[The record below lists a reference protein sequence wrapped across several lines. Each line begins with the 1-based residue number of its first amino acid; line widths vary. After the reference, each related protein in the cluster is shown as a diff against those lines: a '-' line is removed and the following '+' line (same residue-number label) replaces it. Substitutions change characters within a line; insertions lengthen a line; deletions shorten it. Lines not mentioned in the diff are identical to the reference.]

1 MELPILFLYF
11 TDVLYDRNKHVGGDE
26 NVNLDL
32 TSLSALTKKL
42 EQSGVSYSLGGS
54 GLLVS
59 LGLTNAVGDW
69 DVVTDAPK
77 DKVLAALENY
87 EVEDLACGDHPFG
100 TEFKLV
106 IRQMEPPVEIIG
118 GLAIHSAKGLCRLPA
133 TAVSLWNGIQ
143 MGSPEVWYVAYA
155 LMNRGAKADLLLAYL
170 KEVGVNRQMIDMLR
184 ELPIPDG
191 ILEALVVK

>member
-1 MELPILFLYF
+1 MELPILFLHF
-11 TDVLYDRNKHVGGDE
+11 TDVLYDSNKHVEGDE
-26 NVNLDL
+26 GVNLDL
-32 TSLSALTKKL
+32 TRLSALTKRL
-42 EQSGVSYSLGGS
+42 EQAGVSYSLGGS
-54 GLLVS
+54 GLLLS

-77 DKVLAALENY
+77 DKVLAALGNY
-87 EVEDLACGDHPFG
+87 EVEELACGDHPFG
-100 TEFKLV
+100 TEFKLALN
-106 IRQMEPPVEIIG
+106 QLEPPVEIIG

-155 LMNRGAKADLLLAYL
+155 LMNREAKADLLLAYL
-170 KEVGVNRQMIDMLR
+170 KEVGTNQQMIDVLR

-191 ILEALVVK
+191 VLEVLAVH